1 MENCWK
7 YINETDA
14 EIKGI
19 FLYDVDLF
27 CIFIVVNQTLENM
40 RNSNFIV
47 KCYEKQELAQMYFPD
62 VSVRVSVNKL
72 RRWMRKCR
80 PLMNEILSTDF
91 HPNAKAFSVREV
103 RLIVYYMG
111 EPGDL

>member
-7 YINETDA
+7 YINETGA

-19 FLYDVDLF
+19 FLFDVDLF

-62 VSVRVSVNKL
+62 VSVRVAVNKL